1 MKITTAKFHKFGEIA
16 KNLGSNPWLDWYF
29 ILLCFVLL
37 LCAAVLVN
45 LFFYDRLSLRGGKAV
60 NIPNMTETLDR
71 EDINQ
76 AIQKLND
83 RELNFKNLPQTVFS
97 DPSL

>member
-16 KNLGSNPWLDWYF
+16 KNLGSDPWLDWYF

-37 LCAAVLVN
+37 LSAAVLVN
-45 LFFYDRLSLRGGKAV
+45 LFFYDRLSLRGGEAAD
-60 NIPNMTETLDR
+60 IPGMTETLDR

-76 AIQKLND
+76 AIQKLDD
-83 RELNFKNLPQTVFS
+83 RELNFKNPSQAVFS